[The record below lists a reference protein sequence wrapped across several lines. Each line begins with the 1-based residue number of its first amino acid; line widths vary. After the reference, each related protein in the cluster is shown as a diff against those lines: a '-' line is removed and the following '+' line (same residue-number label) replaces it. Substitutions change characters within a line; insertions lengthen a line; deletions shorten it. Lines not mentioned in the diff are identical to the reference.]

1 MNDAIVEGRAALA
14 GWLDAQSEN
23 FFEDADVLQA
33 LIARDWS
40 EADQARFWSGL
51 QEFGAVA
58 AGPLDE
64 AVRENNLHRNLPV
77 LDPYDGIGRRERP
90 VDHHPSYHDAGRY
103 IYGSGVM
110 ASYAEEPSPH
120 QYILALFF
128 LSSHVGEGGHN
139 CPLACTAGAIRVLQ
153 RVASPEQRE
162 RYLPPLLDPDW
173 DLNHSGAQFLTEVQ
187 GGSDVGGNGTRA
199 ELQEDG
205 TWRIHGEKWFCSN
218 VDGDVILMTAR
229 VPGSGPGTRG
239 LGLFLVPAITPD
251 GEPNGYRV
259 RRLKDK
265 LGTRSMA
272 SGEVDFLGAYA
283 EAIGPVDRGFRNM
296 MQEVINTSRL
306 YNAFSVAGIAQRAV
320 LVATTYAAF
329 REAFGGPILRYPLV
343 RETLAWMNADSA
355 GILAGSWLLAGMWQ
369 RMDRGELSEAERA
382 FFRVAVNVN
391 KMVTAIHTHDVANRG
406 IEILGGNG
414 AIESF
419 SVLPRLL
426 RDNVVCENWEGT
438 HNTLC
443 LQVLRDCQRYQ
454 LHEGFFATLEGLLG
468 AERIA
473 PEREALEAAL
483 SAPAELA
490 TLRIRRVCERL
501 GVLVQLA
508 GLAGLEQPIP
518 RACAELLAA
527 RRLDG
532 LGAADDRYL
541 SLLDTCIHPVA
552 EGRA

>member
-1 MNDAIVEGRAALA
+1 MNDAISEGRAALA
-14 GWLDAQSEN
+14 AWLDAQSQN
-23 FFEDADVLQA
+23 FFEDAHVLQA
-33 LIARDWS
+33 LIARDWTAA
-40 EADQARFWSGL
+40 EQARFHDPL
-51 QEFGAVA
+51 DDFGAIA

-64 AVRENNLHRNLPV
+64 VVRENNLHRNLPV
-77 LDPYDGIGRRERP
+77 LEPYDGIGRRERP
-90 VDHHPSYHDAGRY
+90 VDHHPSYHAAGRY

-110 ASYAEEPSPH
+110 AAYAEEPSPH
-120 QYILALFF
+120 RFILSLFY

-153 RVASPEQRE
+153 RVADPEQRH
-162 RYLPPLLDPDW
+162 RYLPPLLNPDW
-173 DLNHSGAQFLTEVQ
+173 DENFSGAQFLTEVQ
-187 GGSDVGGNGTRA
+187 GGSDVGGNATRA
-199 ELQEDG
+199 EPQADG

-229 VPGSGPGTRG
+229 VPDQGMGTRG
-239 LGLFLVPAITPD
+239 LGLFLVPAITPE
-251 GEPNGYRV
+251 GWPNAYRV

-283 EAIGPVDRGFRNM
+283 EAVGPVDSGFRNM

-320 LVATTYAAF
+320 LVASSYAAH

-343 RETLAWMNADSA
+343 RETLAWMNADAA
-355 GILAGSWLLAGMWQ
+355 GIVAGSWLLAGLWE
-369 RMDRGELSEAERA
+369 RMDRGEASEEERA
-382 FFRVAVNVN
+382 FFRIAVNVN
-391 KMVTAIHTHDVANRG
+391 KMVTAIHAHDVANRG

-454 LHEGFFATLEGLLG
+454 LHEGFFRALEGWLG
-468 AERIA
+468 PERVA
-473 PEREALEAAL
+473 PERAAMAAALEA
-483 SAPAELA
+483 PAGLD

-508 GLAGLEQPIP
+508 GLAGAPTLEPLA
-518 RACAELLAA
+518 RLLAA
-527 RRLDG
+527 RHLDG
-532 LGAADDRYL
+532 LSAIDEAYVALTNDCL
-541 SLLDTCIHPVA
+541 HPCVR
-552 EGRA
+552 GPL